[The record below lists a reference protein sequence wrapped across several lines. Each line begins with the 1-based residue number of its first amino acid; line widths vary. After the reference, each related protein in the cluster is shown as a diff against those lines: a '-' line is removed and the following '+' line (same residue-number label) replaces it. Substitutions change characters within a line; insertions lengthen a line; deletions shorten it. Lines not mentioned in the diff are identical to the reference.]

1 MAINIDTAY
10 KTVLLILNKEE
21 RGYVTPDEF
30 NKIANQSSTRNI

>member
-1 MAINIDTAY
+1 MAIDINTVY

-30 NKIANQSSTRNI
+30 NKIANQVQLENI

>member
-1 MAINIDTAY
+1 MAINVNTVY

-30 NKIANQSSTRNI
+30 NKIAQLRCS